1 MKKFA
6 VALTVLGLTLF
17 AACDVLD
24 PPRWGAM
31 EVTVTNAD
39 GAPVAKMAVAIW
51 DTDQVRRGG
60 ETNDRGIW
68 IQQDLRKGNYRVE
81 AGAESKTCHVKAA
94 ELQEC
99 KLVVQER

>member
-39 GAPVAKMAVAIW
+39 GAPMADVSVAIW

-60 ETNDRGIW
+60 ETDAAGVW
-68 IQQDLRKGNYRVE
+68 VQQDLRKGNYRVE

-94 ELQEC
+94 EMQEC
-99 KLVVQER
+99 ILVVRER